1 MMTPT
6 TTSPIKTAT
15 ATDAERAVAVLV
27 LAFDADPVVRW
38 LYPAPQQYL
47 TYWPDFVR
55 AFGGRAFDHGT
66 AHHAEGYAGA
76 ALWLPPGVHSDDD
89 VLGALLQR
97 SVAERDQEEV
107 FAVLEQM
114 EGYHPSG
121 PHWYLA
127 IIGVDPTRQGQGYG
141 SALLTHALAQ
151 CDRDG
156 MLAYLESSSPGSK
169 ALYERHGFEVL
180 GTIQVGASPP
190 IWPMLRKP
198 RRP

>member
-1 MMTPT
+1 MT
-6 TTSPIKTAT
+6 TTTTTPIKTT
-15 ATDAERAVAVLV
+15 TVSDAERAVAVLV

-38 LYPAPQQYL
+38 LYPTPQQYL
-47 TYWPDFVR
+47 TFWPDFVR

-66 AHHAEGYAGA
+66 AHQAEGYAGA

-89 VLGALLQR
+89 ALAALLQR
-97 SVAERDQEEV
+97 SVAERDQKEV

-114 EGYHPSG
+114 EGYHPSE

-127 IIGVDPTRQGQGYG
+127 IMGVDPTQQGRGYG

-156 MLAYLESSSPGSK
+156 TLAYLESSSPGSK

-190 IWPMLRKP
+190 FWPMVRKP
-198 RRP
+198 RAL

>member
-1 MMTPT
+1 MT
-6 TTSPIKTAT
+6 TTTTASIKTAT
-15 ATDAERAVAVLV
+15 ATDEERAVAVLV

-47 TYWPDFVR
+47 THWPDFVR
-55 AFGGRAFDHGT
+55 AFGGRAFDQRT

-76 ALWLPPGVHSDDD
+76 ALWLPPGAHSDDD
-89 VLGALLQR
+89 ALVALLQR

-114 EGYHPSG
+114 EGYHPSE

-127 IIGVDPTRQGQGYG
+127 IMGVDPTRQRMGYG

-198 RRP
+198 RRL